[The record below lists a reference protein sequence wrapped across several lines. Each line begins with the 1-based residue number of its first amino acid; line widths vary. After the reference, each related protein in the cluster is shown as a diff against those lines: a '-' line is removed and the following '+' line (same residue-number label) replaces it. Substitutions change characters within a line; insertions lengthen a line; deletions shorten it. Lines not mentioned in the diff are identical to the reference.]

1 MEEAGFE
8 HTGIMALQGCARAS
22 RYVEP
27 LDWALI
33 VKVRQM
39 EGLSGCIFLL

>member
-1 MEEAGFE
+1 MMFTKEKNGRSWLE
-8 HTGIMALQGCARAS
+8 HTGIMALQGCASAL

-27 LDWALI
+27 LDWAPI

-39 EGLSGCIFLL
+39 E